1 MHDLVLKRV
10 FILAAVVFF
19 VWLLYL
25 LMPVVI
31 PFLIAFL
38 VAYLFSPLVDR
49 MLSFGFPRWIA
60 ITSVFLIIIVG
71 LVLVGWFIM
80 PMIWAQLIYAR
91 DHIPEMIAWINGTFL
106 PWLSDTF
113 NLVEMELNTDE
124 MTVVA
129 MEYIQTNYSVDNL
142 QDVALRLAQSGL
154 NFIQVGGMLVL
165 IPIITF
171 YFLLDWDKMLKHMQR
186 AIPRPFENSVV
197 TIAKECNQVLGAF
210 VKGQF
215 LVMILLGIVYAV
227 GLQLIGIEVGLIIGI
242 VAGLASIIPYLGFA
256 VGIIAAV
263 VASLLQFGVDW
274 MQLFLVLVVFMV
286 GQAIEGYV
294 LQPFLLGDKIGLS
307 PVAVVFAVLAGAQLL
322 GFAGMLIALP
332 VAAVIVVLL
341 RHLRDSYE
349 QSVWYGAHQVGLS
362 EQLNEMELLTPQEP
376 QLGEQVGNRESK
388 RQVEQRTETPNES
401 AQSNVDDDDAKA

>member
-1 MHDLVLKRV
+1 
-10 FILAAVVFF
+10 
-19 VWLLYL
+19 
-25 LMPVVI
+25 
-31 PFLIAFL
+31 
-38 VAYLFSPLVDR
+38 
-49 MLSFGFPRWIA
+49 
-60 ITSVFLIIIVG
+60 
-71 LVLVGWFIM
+71 
-80 PMIWAQLIYAR
+80 LIYAR

-124 MTVVA
+124 MTAVA

-154 NFIQVGGMLVL
+154 NFIQIGGMFVL

-186 AIPRPFENSVV
+186 AIPRPFESSVIG
-197 TIAKECNQVLGAF
+197 IAKECNQVLGAF

-274 MQLFLVLVVFMV
+274 MQLFLVFVVFMI

-349 QSVWYGAHQVGLS
+349 QSVWYGAQQIRLS
-362 EQLNEMELLTPQEP
+362 EQFSDMELLSSQEH
-376 QLGEQVGNRESK
+376 QLGEQLENHTSK
-388 RQVEQRTETPNES
+388 QQAKSGVENNADS
-401 AQSNVDDDDAKA
+401 IVNSDSNSTKADDSKA

>member
-49 MLSFGFPRWIA
+49 ILSFGLPRWLA

-129 MEYIQTNYSVDNL
+129 MEYIQTNYSVDN
-142 QDVALRLAQSGL
+142 
-154 NFIQVGGMLVL
+154 
-165 IPIITF
+165 
-171 YFLLDWDKMLKHMQR
+171 MQR

-274 MQLFLVLVVFMV
+274 MQLFLVFVVF
-286 GQAIEGYV
+286 
-294 LQPFLLGDKIGLS
+294 F
-307 PVAVVFAVLAGAQLL
+307 
-322 GFAGMLIALP
+322 
-332 VAAVIVVLL
+332 
-341 RHLRDSYE
+341 
-349 QSVWYGAHQVGLS
+349 
-362 EQLNEMELLTPQEP
+362 
-376 QLGEQVGNRESK
+376 
-388 RQVEQRTETPNES
+388 
-401 AQSNVDDDDAKA
+401 

>member
-197 TIAKECNQVLGAF
+197 NIAKECNQVLGAF